1 MEYTGNIEIN
11 QEGGMSAKRIAG
23 AVLGSGAGAA
33 AGVGAAAVS
42 GAGILATGGV
52 GVGVGAVG
60 GLGSIYLSRDTE
72 EKKIKREYDER
83 IGKIQGGVDDKNKIK
98 DKLKKS
104 LERVKGEVETKIRDV
119 DGLYTY
125 FKDTYFYKEVDKE
138 KEKIKN
144 DTKLDVIHILS
155 EYGNT
160 TTDKT
165 GKTYIPSEF
174 QSEYMQLK
182 TYIPELESLTFIQK
196 KYADLSQSVY
206 EKYRSSDDVMKQLK
220 VNEELISKWNRR
232 NYRGGSGNDIIR
244 TFQLIT
250 GAGQGED
257 EINSIVSELQDET
270 GKIRDDFKKQLGA
283 LTQLK
288 RKKDEMIRKLKES
301 GSGTSVK
308 VIATLGELRSDKEGK
323 KFDEIYQHISGKQ
336 LFVNGDEQE
345 NNVELFCS
353 YGILRCRLEEIEIYL
368 KKYGSISKKLKA
380 ILEKQKDIESYGT
393 VSYSFLRGE
402 IKQIYKI
409 FQKYGLAGKSI
420 GYTDPNRIWKI
431 ILETFGSKG
440 RIDKLQF
447 KDFEVLRGNDDAI
460 EVFCTKNKLNSL
472 EKRSFRLAIREI
484 LGELDKINKEKEQK
498 LQKEKEKEEK
508 KKQEKQKSDELK
520 EKLKQ
525 DIKDSKDT
533 EEGKEKKLEELDKIE
548 KLEAERDATRKK
560 EEQLKE
566 ERESKV
572 QKRLRELQEKSQAD
586 QVRIDRLKQDKELVL
601 KTMDSS
607 LAELTSYKAGH
618 SELVDQKRKIL
629 MDTIEKLKKKKE
641 IQDKQYA
648 ELVLM
653 NERNKSL
660 LSEIKSEES
669 KIIEGSKE
677 LKEDLQRM
685 QEKEKLY
692 LMERQKYIKRNKEL
706 RRKLDKQQKRTHR
719 KTKDVAHSETRPISF
734 TGEDKVKKRTKKKV
748 KRKGKKKREK
758 SFTETLKS
766 AFVN

>member
-1 MEYTGNIEIN
+1 M
-11 QEGGMSAKRIAG
+11 
-23 AVLGSGAGAA
+23 
-33 AGVGAAAVS
+33 
-42 GAGILATGGV
+42 
-52 GVGVGAVG
+52 
-60 GLGSIYLSRDTE
+60 
-72 EKKIKREYDER
+72 
-83 IGKIQGGVDDKNKIK
+83 
-98 DKLKKS
+98 DKLKTRAQS
-104 LERVKGEVETKIRDV
+104 LYGKISKKEDPGEIDKIQKKIEEYEATTNTLNLGIKHVKDDVDKKISDV

-125 FKDTYFYKEVDKE
+125 FKDTYFYKEVNKE
-138 KEKIKN
+138 QEKIKN
-144 DTKLDVIHILS
+144 DTKLDVIQILS
-155 EYGNT
+155 KYGNT
-160 TTDKT
+160 ITDKT

-196 KYADLSQSVY
+196 DYEGLAKLVAD
-206 EKYRSSDDVMKQLK
+206 SDPSTDAKKQFDIF
-220 VNEELISKWNRR
+220 NSFISKWDNAISRSR
-232 NYRGGSGNDIIR
+232 YYRINPKIVDKYATILGIDIDDDGEGNIVE
-244 TFQLIT
+244 IT
-250 GAGQGED
+250 SKINILKGEKD
-257 EINSIVSELQDET
+257 TI
-270 GKIRDDFKKQLGA
+270 KRDLDTQIKD

-288 RKKDEMIRKLKES
+288 SKKEEMIRKLRES

-308 VIATLGELRSDKEGK
+308 VIATLRELKDKDGERNKFNEILTHIDENELFRFTVDKYGK
-323 KFDEIYQHISGKQ
+323 ERQ
-336 LFVNGDEQE
+336 
-345 NNVELFCS
+345 VELFCS
-353 YGILRCRLEEIEIYL
+353 YGILRCRLDEIEIYI
-368 KKYGSISKKLKA
+368 KKYESVSKKLKA
-380 ILEKQKDIESYGT
+380 ILEKQEDIESYGT
-393 VSYSFLRGE
+393 VSYTFLRGE
-402 IKQIYKI
+402 IKKIYKI
-409 FQKYGLAGKSI
+409 FEKYGLAGKSI

-508 KKQEKQKSDELK
+508 NKQEKQKSDELK
-520 EKLKQ
+520 EKLKK

-533 EEGKEKKLEELDKIE
+533 EEGKAKKLEELEKLE
-548 KLEAERDATRKK
+548 KLEAERDETRKK

-618 SELVDQKRKIL
+618 SELVDQKRKLL

-660 LSEIKSEES
+660 LSEIKSEEG

-677 LKEDLQRM
+677 LKEQLMSM

-706 RRKLDKQQKRTHR
+706 KRKLDKQQKRTHR

-734 TGEDKVKKRTKKKV
+734 TGEEKVKKRTKKKV
-748 KRKGKKKREK
+748 KRKGRGKKEK

>member
-1 MEYTGNIEIN
+1 MDKLSKGAESLYGKFSKKEDLGEIDKIQKKIE
-11 QEGGMSAKRIAG
+11 K
-23 AVLGSGAGAA
+23 
-33 AGVGAAAVS
+33 
-42 GAGILATGGV
+42 
-52 GVGVGAVG
+52 
-60 GLGSIYLSRDTE
+60 YE
-72 EKKIKREYDER
+72 EKKKTLDLGIKAVKDEVDK
-83 IGKIQGGVDDKNKIK
+83 KI
-98 DKLKKS
+98 S
-104 LERVKGEVETKIRDV
+104 DV

-125 FKDTYFYKEVDKE
+125 FKDTYFYKEVNKE
-138 KEKIKN
+138 QEKIKN
-144 DTKLDVIHILS
+144 DTKLDVIQILS

-160 TTDKT
+160 TTDTT

-206 EKYRSSDDVMKQLK
+206 EKYRSSDDVTKQLK

-232 NYRGGSGNDIIR
+232 NYRGSRGIDIIR

-250 GAGQGED
+250 GAGDDED
-257 EINSIVSELQDET
+257 EINSIVSKLQNET

-308 VIATLGELRSDKEGK
+308 VIATLGELRSDKEGRN
-323 KFDEIYQHISGKQ
+323 KFSEISTHIKGKG
-336 LFVNGDEQE
+336 LFVNRGEED
-345 NNVELFCS
+345 NKVELFCS
-353 YGILRCRLEEIEIYL
+353 YGILRCRLDEIEIYL
-368 KKYGSISKKLKA
+368 KKHKSVSKKLKA

-393 VSYSFLRGE
+393 VSYTLRGE
-402 IKQIYKI
+402 IKKIYKI
-409 FQKYGLAGKSI
+409 FEKYGLAGKSI

-431 ILETFGSKG
+431 ILETFGKKALSMRSVPIG
-440 RIDKLQF
+440 MDKLEF

-498 LQKEKEKEEK
+498 LQEEKEKEEK
-508 KKQEKQKSDELK
+508 NKQDKKKSDELK

-548 KLEAERDATRKK
+548 KLEAGRDATRKK

-572 QKRLRELQEKSQAD
+572 QQRLRELQEKTRAD
-586 QVRIDRLKQDKELVL
+586 QIRIDRLKQDKELVL

-618 SELVDQKRKIL
+618 SELVDQKRKLLI
-629 MDTIEKLKKKKE
+629 DTVSKLKRKKE

-653 NERNKSL
+653 NERNNSL
-660 LSEIKSEES
+660 LSEIKSEEG
-669 KIIEGSKE
+669 KITKSAKGLREQ
-677 LKEDLQRM
+677 LLRM

-692 LMERQKYIKRNKEL
+692 LIERQKYVKRNREL
-706 RRKLDKQQKRTHR
+706 SNKLDKQKKRTLQ
-719 KTKDVAHSETRPISF
+719 KNKDREVETRPIVYVEENK
-734 TGEDKVKKRTKKKV
+734 GRKKSKKKAKV
-748 KRKGKKKREK
+748 KRKKNK

-766 AFVN
+766 VLS

>member
-1 MEYTGNIEIN
+1 M
-11 QEGGMSAKRIAG
+11 
-23 AVLGSGAGAA
+23 
-33 AGVGAAAVS
+33 
-42 GAGILATGGV
+42 
-52 GVGVGAVG
+52 
-60 GLGSIYLSRDTE
+60 
-72 EKKIKREYDER
+72 
-83 IGKIQGGVDDKNKIK
+83 
-98 DKLKKS
+98 DKLKTRAQSLYNKS
-104 LERVKGEVETKIRDV
+104 SKKEDLGEIDKIQKKIEEYEATKKNLDLGINSVKNEVDKKISDV

-125 FKDTYFYKEVDKE
+125 FKDTYFYKEVNKE

-144 DTKLDVIHILS
+144 DTKLDVISILS
-155 EYGNT
+155 KYGNT
-160 TTDKT
+160 ITDDT

-182 TYIPELESLTFIQK
+182 TYIPELESLTFVKKEYEGLPGRVVDSDPSTDAKKQLDIFNSFISK
-196 KYADLSQSVY
+196 WDNTISRSRYYGVVNPRFVNKYADILGIDIDSDSDSDEDY
-206 EKYRSSDDVMKQLK
+206 IPPITSKINDLKIEKDKIKKELDTQITDLNQLK
-220 VNEELISKWNRR
+220 SKK
-232 NYRGGSGNDIIR
+232 
-244 TFQLIT
+244 
-250 GAGQGED
+250 E
-257 EINSIVSELQDET
+257 
-270 GKIRDDFKKQLGA
+270 
-283 LTQLK
+283 
-288 RKKDEMIRKLKES
+288 EMIRKLRES
-301 GSGTSVK
+301 GTGSSIK
-308 VIATLGELRSDKEGK
+308 VITTLRELNSDKDGRNKFNEILTHIDKEGL
-323 KFDEIYQHISGKQ
+323 FRFNVDEYGKESQ
-336 LFVNGDEQE
+336 
-345 NNVELFCS
+345 VELFCS
-353 YGILRCRLEEIEIYL
+353 YGILRCRLDEIEIYL
-368 KKYGSISKKLKA
+368 KKYESISKKLKA
-380 ILEKQKDIESYGT
+380 ILEKQEDIESYGT
-393 VSYSFLRGE
+393 VSYTLRGE
-402 IKQIYKI
+402 IKKIYKI
-409 FQKYGLAGKSI
+409 FEKYGLAGKSI

-431 ILETFGSKG
+431 VLETFGKKASSMRSVPIG
-440 RIDKLQF
+440 MDKLEF

-533 EEGKEKKLEELDKIE
+533 EEGKAKKLEELDKIE
-548 KLEAERDATRKK
+548 KLEAERDANKKK
-560 EEQLKE
+560 EEKVKE

-618 SELVDQKRKIL
+618 SELVDQKRKLL

-660 LSEIKSEES
+660 LSEIKSEEG
-669 KIIEGSKE
+669 KIMTDSKE
-677 LKEDLQRM
+677 LKEQLMSM

-706 RRKLDKQQKRTHR
+706 KRKLEKQQKRTHR
-719 KTKDVAHSETRPISF
+719 KTKDVPHSETRPISF
-734 TGEDKVKKRTKKKV
+734 TGEDKGKKRTKKKV
-748 KRKGKKKREK
+748 KRKGRKKREK

>member
-1 MEYTGNIEIN
+1 M
-11 QEGGMSAKRIAG
+11 
-23 AVLGSGAGAA
+23 
-33 AGVGAAAVS
+33 
-42 GAGILATGGV
+42 
-52 GVGVGAVG
+52 
-60 GLGSIYLSRDTE
+60 
-72 EKKIKREYDER
+72 
-83 IGKIQGGVDDKNKIK
+83 
-98 DKLKKS
+98 DKLKTRAQSLYNKS
-104 LERVKGEVETKIRDV
+104 SKKEDLGEIDKIQKKIEEYEATKKNLDLGINSVKNEVDKKISDV

-125 FKDTYFYKEVDKE
+125 FKDTYFYKEVNKE

-144 DTKLDVIHILS
+144 DTKLDVISILS
-155 EYGNT
+155 KYGNT
-160 TTDKT
+160 ITDKT

-182 TYIPELESLTFIQK
+182 TYIPELESLTFVK
-196 KYADLSQSVY
+196 KEY
-206 EKYRSSDDVMKQLK
+206 EGLPRRVVDSDPSTD
-220 VNEELISKWNRR
+220 
-232 NYRGGSGNDIIR
+232 
-244 TFQLIT
+244 
-250 GAGQGED
+250 A
-257 EINSIVSELQDET
+257 
-270 GKIRDDFKKQLGA
+270 KKQLDIFNSFISNWDNTISRSRYYGVNDQFLHKYA
-283 LTQLK
+283 TILDININSGGDYILPITNKINDLKVEKDGIKKELDTQITDLNQLK
-288 RKKDEMIRKLKES
+288 SKKEEMIRKLRES
-301 GSGTSVK
+301 GTGSSIK
-308 VIATLGELRSDKEGK
+308 VITTLRELNSGKDGRNKFNEILTHIDKEGLFTPGTDASK
-323 KFDEIYQHISGKQ
+323 KERQ
-336 LFVNGDEQE
+336 
-345 NNVELFCS
+345 VELFCS
-353 YGILRCRLEEIEIYL
+353 YGILRCRLDEIEIYL
-368 KKYGSISKKLKA
+368 KKYKSISKKLKA

-393 VSYSFLRGE
+393 VSYTLRGE
-402 IKQIYKI
+402 IKKIYKI
-409 FQKYGLAGKSI
+409 FEKYGLAGKSI

-431 ILETFGSKG
+431 VLETFGSKG

-533 EEGKEKKLEELDKIE
+533 EEGKAKKLEELDKIE
-548 KLEAERDATRKK
+548 KLEAERDANKKK
-560 EEQLKE
+560 EEKVKE

-618 SELVDQKRKIL
+618 SELVDQKRKLL

-660 LSEIKSEES
+660 LSEIKSEEG
-669 KIIEGSKE
+669 KIMTDSKE
-677 LKEDLQRM
+677 LKEQLMSM

-706 RRKLDKQQKRTHR
+706 KRKLEKQQKRTHR
-719 KTKDVAHSETRPISF
+719 KTKDVPHSETRPISF
-734 TGEDKVKKRTKKKV
+734 TGEDKGKKRTKKKV
-748 KRKGKKKREK
+748 KRKGRKKREK